1 MQKTPAERL
10 KQARINAGYKSAA
23 AFANEHGF
31 TESTYRS
38 YENTNRELTIEAARQ
53 IAEALGV
60 PWKWLLF
67 GDGDAGVSVASEPPA
82 PKPRAESDIY
92 RLQELDVRAAAG
104 EGALIDSPVH
114 QTVAEWTMP
123 RALLRGHTTA
133 SAGGLKIITVY
144 GDSMSPEFQPGDR
157 VMVDTGDRVP
167 SPPGVFVI
175 WDGFGLVV
183 KRVEMIPYSD
193 PPMMRLL
200 SRNDQYET
208 RELPAREVVIN
219 GRVVGKWQWT

>member
-1 MQKTPAERL
+1 MQTTPAERL

-53 IAEALGV
+53 VADALGV
-60 PWKWLLF
+60 PWRWLLF
-67 GDGDAGVSVASEPPA
+67 GDAAAEVQIGVEAPA
-82 PKPRAESDIY
+82 PTPRQEPEAY

-104 EGALIDSPVH
+104 EGAGIDSPMH
-114 QTVAEWTMP
+114 RTVAEWTMP
-123 RALLRGHTTA
+123 RAVLRGHTTA
-133 SAGGLKIITVY
+133 TAGGLKIITVY
-144 GDSMSPEFQPGDR
+144 GDSMTPEFQPGDR

-200 SRNDQYET
+200 SRNGQYEP
-208 RELPAREVVIN
+208 REIPAREVVIN